1 MEVSRQ
7 LRVLRVMKR
16 RCASL
21 DAQENMKK
29 KKGNKKGHCQN
40 ARAKSILKALLRHLK
55 QGRE

>member
-1 MEVSRQ
+1 MKLMEVSRK

-29 KKGNKKGHCQN
+29 KGNKKGHCQN
-40 ARAKSILKALLRHLK
+40 TRAKSIPKALL
-55 QGRE
+55 

>member
-1 MEVSRQ
+1 MKLMEVSRK

-29 KKGNKKGHCQN
+29 GMKKGIVKMQEPNLYLQ
-40 ARAKSILKALLRHLK
+40 LYFDT
-55 QGRE
+55 